1 MDIWMLLGG
10 TLVCL
15 AITLYLRFILVTMDP
30 RVKRLAE
37 LAYACAGEIA
47 GLPAKGSPPPVNL
60 KSERWMY
67 NGVSVVGNYKWSE
80 IPGGKV
86 IWDSILVLDHP
97 DSIWSILVHEM
108 THAVRRRA
116 GKRSSEFAAEAAEAQ
131 ANSRCGS
138 AEVDA
143 LVGKFR

>member
-1 MDIWMLLGG
+1 MDDLMLIGG
-10 TLVCL
+10 VFVGLIG
-15 AITLYLRFILVTMDP
+15 ALYFLFVYVTTDS

-37 LAYACAGEIA
+37 LAYARAGEIA
-47 GLPAKGSPPPVNL
+47 ELPAKGSPPPVNL
-60 KSERWMY
+60 KSERWMN
-67 NGVSVVGNYKWSE
+67 NGVSVVGNYKW
-80 IPGGKV
+80 IGILRGKV
-86 IWDSILVLDHP
+86 IRDRILVLDHP

-138 AEVDA
+138 AEIDA
-143 LVGKFR
+143 LVEKFR